1 MKVRIRSIFDKL
13 FFTPKPFPPGN
24 YQATITN
31 KDGSPLRLHLRVEK
45 DGLGLLI
52 VNASTILHLNQTATE
67 IAYHLIQNTPEE
79 EAIQEML
86 KRYRSSYTEIREDF
100 KNMKIR
106 LTSLLNTPDL
116 DPETFLDIERV
127 DLHGQEI
134 SAPLRLDCALT
145 YQLSSGEA
153 SIYAPTD
160 RVARNLDSEEW
171 KKILEKAWA
180 SGIPHIVFTG
190 GEPTLRPDLP
200 ELIEHAEQLGQVTG
214 VISDGLR
221 FTEKDYLESLLKAGL
236 DHILFILN
244 PEEEHSWEALRD
256 VLGED
261 VFTTV
266 HLTVT
271 TRRPL
276 DASSLLPKLSKMGVS
291 SLSLSTDEPEM
302 QKTLAAFQQKAAEN
316 GFALVWD
323 LPVPYSRN
331 NPISLEMESAESRKE
346 GAGHTWLYV
355 EPDGDVL
362 PGQGI
367 NQVLGNFLTSEWEEI
382 WLNARK

>member
-31 KDGSPLRLHLRVEK
+31 EDGSPLRLHLRVEK

-271 TRRPL
+271 ARKPL